1 MIANPGSENLNN
13 EKLGFTKDDA
23 FSFKP
28 ALIKSAAAH
37 IVIALLLTIRAYI
50 FPNEPLRI
58 ESAIR
63 VDIVG
68 LPEKSQSLP
77 PPIETPPSD
86 AAKSESAPET
96 TKDLPA
102 IETAKPDAPKVPP
115 VVLKPKK
122 PDPKKQRKDQ
132 ESALKRLQAMAKL
145 DQQAR
150 ADAAQKALTAA
161 KNAQAAVRGNQI
173 SKGNSL
179 SGLTRLDH
187 AKYLDELEARVKAQW
202 RPPKFL
208 ASSKLRVRVVLLI
221 DSNGLILKKSIV
233 QSSGN
238 NVFDESAIQAIDAA
252 QPLKA
257 PPETLQGLLST
268 RGVELDLEPTSFR

>member
-1 MIANPGSENLNN
+1 MIANVGTENLKN
-13 EKLGFTKDDA
+13 EKPGFQNSEA

-28 ALIKSAAAH
+28 ALIKSVIAH
-37 IVIALLLTIRAYI
+37 VVVALLLTIRAYV
-50 FPNEPLRI
+50 FPSEPLRI

-68 LPEKSQSLP
+68 LPEKSQALP
-77 PPIETPPSD
+77 PPLEDPAV
-86 AAKSESAPET
+86 AATKPEVVPET
-96 TKDLPA
+96 TKDLPP
-102 IETAKPDAPKVPP
+102 IETAKPITPKDPP

-150 ADAAQKALTAA
+150 ADVAQKALAAA

-187 AKYLDELEARVKAQW
+187 AKYLDDLEARVKSQW

-208 ASSKLRVRVVLLI
+208 SSAKLRVRVVLII
-221 DSNGLILKKSIV
+221 DSNGSILKKSIV

-238 NVFDESAIQAIDAA
+238 SVFDESAIQAIEAA

-268 RGVELDLEPTSFR
+268 QGVELDLEPNTFR